1 MSQHVPVTAA
11 AHGRRIPAHQLG
23 DKEMLW
29 AFLRFARATVVAK
42 TDGLSTEQ
50 LSQSHVSSATTLGG
64 IVKHLVTS
72 ENHWFGNVLGGL
84 GLPMPFSPADPDAD
98 WRIED
103 GEGTASL
110 VAAYRAACE
119 ISDQVITSLA
129 LDSTGTGTQTDD
141 DYTLRWALTH
151 LIAETNRHAGHA
163 DLLRELTDG
172 VRSW

>member
-1 MSQHVPVTAA
+1 MSQHVPVAAA

-42 TDGLSTEQ
+42 TDSLSAEQ
-50 LSQSHVSSATTLGG
+50 LRQSHVSSATTLGG

-84 GLPMPFSPADPDAD
+84 GLSMPFSPADPDGD

-103 GEGTASL
+103 GEDAASL

-119 ISDQVITSLA
+119 ISDQVISALE
-129 LDSTGTGTQTDD
+129 LDSTGAQTDD

-172 VRSW
+172 VRGW